1 MNIKLLVGLVC
12 AAAIGSN
19 AFALQITKGKLISHK
34 EWATDGA
41 VASYLPATKT
51 FEGVKKAGLLTKT
64 ALELTAET
72 ESVAVTVGAPVTIS
86 NDAWIWVMNTSDEV
100 KQYRYTFYICAFVNA
115 NTSDCVYAE
124 DLVELQPHGAIYTG
138 AKPALQV
145 AFDKTGVYDT
155 WAGSMFT
162 TLPMQTQ
169 MSQSSS
175 TGTITVIN

>member
-1 MNIKLLVGLVC
+1 MNIKLIIGLIC
-12 AAAIGSN
+12 TAAIGTN

-51 FEGVKKAGLLTKT
+51 LASVQKAGQLTKT
-64 ALELTAET
+64 ALELSAET
-72 ESVAVTVGAPVTIS
+72 ESVATTVGAPVTIA
-86 NDAWIWVMNTSDEV
+86 NDASIWVMNTSDEV
-100 KQYRYTFYICAFVNA
+100 KQYRYTFYICAFINA
-115 NTSDCVYAE
+115 NTSDCVYTE

-145 AFDKTGVYDT
+145 AFDEAGVYDT
-155 WAGSMFT
+155 WAGSTFT

-175 TGTITVIN
+175 TGTITVI